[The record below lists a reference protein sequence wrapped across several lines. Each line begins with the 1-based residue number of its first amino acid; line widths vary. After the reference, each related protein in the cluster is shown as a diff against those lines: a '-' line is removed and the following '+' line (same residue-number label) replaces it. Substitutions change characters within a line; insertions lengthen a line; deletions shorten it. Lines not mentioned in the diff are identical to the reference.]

1 MAASV
6 DLNRQFKETSS
17 YHTNLKVNIGIG
29 ALAQLPC
36 STQQFV
42 R

>member
-6 DLNRQFKETSS
+6 DVNRQFKKKSS

-36 STQQFV
+36 SSQQFV
-42 R
+42 K